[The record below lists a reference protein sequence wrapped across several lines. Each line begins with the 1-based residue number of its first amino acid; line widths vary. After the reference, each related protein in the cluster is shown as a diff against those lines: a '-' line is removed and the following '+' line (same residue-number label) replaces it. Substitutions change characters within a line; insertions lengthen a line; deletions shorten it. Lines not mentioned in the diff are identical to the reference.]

1 MDIRFKNRK
10 LAKRCNDE
18 TKLVHTYGPNN
29 AKWITQRLN
38 ELSAMSN
45 LAVARKLPQLRCHEL
60 EGDRKG
66 QLAVDVRQPF
76 RLVFEVDQDP
86 VPKKEDGGLDWTKV
100 ESIKIMAIEDYHGK
114 QKRK

>member
-1 MDIRFKNRK
+1 MDLRFKNRR
-10 LAKRCNDE
+10 LEKRCNDF
-18 TKLVHTYGPNN
+18 TKLVQKYGQNN
-29 AKWITQRLN
+29 AKWITRRLN
-38 ELSAMSN
+38 QLSAMPN

-100 ESIKIMAIEDYHGK
+100 EAIKIIAIEDYHGK
-114 QKRK
+114 RKKK